1 MYKCQQ
7 LVRLNNIGFC
17 HRCEEG
23 VGGSHNQLSHEVCFQ
38 SHPWLV
44 SSPIPIRSFLESTG
58 FFFCFLLTC
67 YAQCYHGDG
76 SGVRHVHKYHSHSLY
91 YQATFGNSDRPF
103 SIYCCHGDGGDWR
116 HVCSKPYTLLSGNYV
131 GNSD

>member
-1 MYKCQQ
+1 MKCAS
-7 LVRLNNIGFC
+7 N
-17 HRCEEG
+17 
-23 VGGSHNQLSHEVCFQ
+23 
-38 SHPWLV
+38 
-44 SSPIPIRSFLESTG
+44 PIPGLSLLRSLYAPFWNPLDFS
-58 FFFCFLLTC
+58 LLMC
-67 YAQCYHGDG
+67 YVQCCHGDG